1 MNSGSFGLRKW
12 NTNSPELRQLIDRE
26 ENSET
31 VDEKSNEL
39 VKEDDQKFTKETLG
53 PNTNSD
59 EKTKTKI
66 LGLNWDIQ
74 NDEFYYDF
82 DQIIEFANSLPLTK
96 RSVLKVAAKIYD
108 PLGFLTPVTVK
119 LKEMFRQLC
128 IDDVK

>member
-12 NTNSPELRQLIDRE
+12 NANSPELRQLIDRE